1 MAIHLLLDQLLLLI
15 EIADNSVDLYR
26 VLSLF
31 LHLIVY
37 VSNVY
42 TVKAS
47 FPLFWILQDYCH
59 PPRLISHRLIIFLDR

>member
-15 EIADNSVDLYR
+15 EIADHSVDLDR

-37 VSNVY
+37 VSNVC
-42 TVKAS
+42 TVKAP
-47 FPLFWILQDYCH
+47 FPLSWILQDNCH